1 MPLLV
6 VYKGFPGGSGVRNL
20 PVNARDTC
28 STSGPGRSPREGNG
42 NPLQYSY
49 LGNPMDRG
57 EWRASVHEVERV
69 RHDLATKAPPPVV
82 YKG

>member
-28 STSGPGRSPREGNG
+28 STSGSGRSPGEGYD

-57 EWRASVHEVERV
+57 EWRARVHEVARV
-69 RHDLATKAPPPVV
+69 GHDLATKVPPSVV